1 MKTKSVVLWIDTSN
15 TNRVAVAIEFDGNR
29 YQKADLFQESEYHKR
44 KLVSSLSSRARA
56 QQVLVLINKLL
67 EEQQL
72 RPSDLTAINVATGPG
87 SFTGLRVGISVAN
100 MLGMLLSVPVNGLA
114 IGSAALPQYSP
125 SKLD

>member
-15 TNRVAVAIEFDGNR
+15 TNQVAVAIEFDGNR
-29 YQKADLFQESEYHKR
+29 YQKAA
-44 KLVSSLSSRARA
+44 SSSKARA
-56 QQVLVLINKLL
+56 QQVLVLISKLL
-67 EEQQL
+67 DEQQL

-114 IGSAALPQYSP
+114 VGSAALPLYSP